1 MAPYKEDEVKMNS
14 TEKVDGIVKPH
25 CASNVHV
32 NLHVSK
38 VVVHPLVLLSVVDHF
53 NRVSKTQNVKRVVG
67 VLLGSIK
74 SDRTLDIANS
84 FAVPFD
90 EDERDKKTW
99 FLDMDYLESMY
110 GMFHKVAAR
119 ERIVGWYHTGPKLC
133 QNDIVINEQLK
144 RFTCNPVLVVIQ
156 AEPKDLGLPTEAYVE
171 VQEVHDD
178 GTPPIKTFEHV
189 PSEIG
194 AEEAEEVGVEHLL
207 RDIKDQTA
215 GTLSQR
221 ITDQLMGLRGLHSQL
236 LDLQCYL
243 HEVAEGKL
251 PINHAVIYYIQEV
264 LNLLPDVTSPQFV
277 EAHNVQTNDQL
288 MCVYMGSLVRTVIAL
303 HNLID
308 NKLSLQKNE
317 KDKEKVEGVEKKGES
332 KERKESREM
341 KDNEEGDKEKEKE
354 KDTKK
359 DPMPRAQF
367 SDSAL
372 KNPDADKI
380 RPEIKKAC
388 KEFILSDDDLIKVSK
403 IMEDEMNKGLRDET
417 SCLKMLPSFVRAVP
431 NGTERGDFLALDLG
445 GTNFRVLLIKL
456 KGDTAE
462 MTGKVYRIS
471 EEIMRGVGT
480 ALFDHIAQC
489 LADFLEEHNL
499 KKSKELPLG
508 FTFSFPVQQEDL
520 TAGILIS
527 WTKGFNAKG
536 VEGQDVVK
544 FLRDAC
550 NRRKDISI
558 DVVALLNDT
567 VGTLMACA
575 FKENTCQIG
584 VILGTGTNACYM
596 EKLSNCPKF
605 KKYGFDKDKYPK
617 EMIINIEW
625 GAFGDNGCID
635 FLRTEFDR
643 DVDNGSINPGKHLFE
658 KMISGMYLGELV
670 RLVLVK
676 LAMNKMLFD
685 GDYEAISKPN
695 CFSTKFVS
703 DIEEQKGFGDLR
715 RTLQILQQ
723 IGINRISDSDC
734 LHVAYVCE
742 MISTRAAHLT
752 AAGISCILSR
762 MQKQFVTIGVDGSV
776 YRFHPKFGKILD
788 AKINDL
794 LPKNLDYQLMLSEDG
809 SGRGAA
815 LVAAVADRIRK
826 EHG

>member
-38 VVVHPLVLLSVVDHF
+38 ESEYNWYIDWGELILRTVVYHITLESNVIRKVGNASLQSIELSAW
-53 NRVSKTQNVKRVVG
+53 KI
-67 VLLGSIK
+67 L
-74 SDRTLDIANS
+74 
-84 FAVPFD
+84 PFD